1 MSKRYDSPV
10 KTYPGYIVLPEYL
23 GWEELDAWDVNITH
37 AAEEERAAAQR
48 VYQEKAALCVV
59 SEWHIDGL
67 PEHPEKLPANKAGA
81 RLLGWIIGIVS
92 VMINKD
98 DEIDPFLS
106 GASGD
111 TSKDPA

>member
-1 MSKRYDSPV
+1 MQHESPV
-10 KTYPGYIVLPEYL
+10 KTYPGYIVLPEFL
-23 GWEELDAWDVNITH
+23 GWGELDIWDEH
-37 AAEEERAAAQR
+37 FAKAEAEERWAEQKKH
-48 VYQEKAALCVV
+48 QEKAVLSVV
-59 SEWHIDGL
+59 QEWHIDGL

-81 RLLGWIIGIVS
+81 KLLGWIIGIVS

-111 TSKDPA
+111 TSKSQT